1 MPEAIRDAGP
11 AHAGPAAEDRATAD
25 RATEDRDVWRARWR
39 AVRRCSEVLAAP
51 LSPEDMQVQSRT
63 ECSPTKWHLA
73 HVTWFFE
80 TFILRAVFPTRPPFR
95 TDFPYLFNSYY
106 EGAGPRQPRP
116 QRGMITRPSVSEVMA
131 WRAAVDAAMDGLIA
145 HADDDTWTATVRPLL
160 DLGLAHEQQHQ
171 ELILMDLLDLLA
183 LHPSAPVYRGAEPP
197 PPGEAA
203 PLTWH
208 RHPGGIVAVGHDAA
222 AGGFA
227 FDNEG
232 PRHEVLLRPFRLARR
247 SVTNGEWL
255 EFMADGGYA
264 RPELWLMDGWAAVQ
278 REGWEAPRYW
288 RRQGEAGDWRAF
300 GLHGLQP
307 LDPAAPVCHIS
318 FYEADAYAR
327 WAGARLPTEEEW
339 EAVAAGLPV
348 AGRFLEDPATDL
360 LAARPAPPAEA
371 AGDAPAQMFGDVWE
385 WTASPYRPYPGYRP
399 PAGTLGE
406 YNGKFMSNQ
415 MVLRGGCC
423 VTPAGHLR
431 ATYRNFFYPHDRW
444 AFSGVRLAEDD

>member
-11 AHAGPAAEDRATAD
+11 THAGPAAED

-39 AVRRCSEVLAAP
+39 AVRGFSEALAAP

-80 TFILRAVFPTRPPFR
+80 TFILREVFPTRPPFR

-116 QRGMITRPSVSEVMA
+116 QRGMITRPAVSEVMA

-145 HADDDTWTATVRPLL
+145 HADDATWTGTVRPLL
-160 DLGLAHEQQHQ
+160 ELGLSHEQQHQ
-171 ELILMDLLDLLA
+171 ELVLMDLLDLFA
-183 LHPSAPVYRGAEPP
+183 LHPSAPVYRAAEPP
-197 PPGEAA
+197 PAGEAA

-208 RHPGGIVAVGHDAA
+208 RHPGGIVAVGHDA
-222 AGGFA
+222 GGGGVA

-247 SVTNGEWL
+247 CVTNGEWR
-255 EFMADGGYA
+255 EFMVDGGYS
-264 RPELWLMDGWAAVQ
+264 RPDLWLMDGWAAAQ
-278 REGWEAPRYW
+278 REGWEAPRTW
-288 RRQGEAGDWRAF
+288 RRQGDGDDWRAF

-307 LDPAAPVCHIS
+307 LDPAAPVCHVS

-339 EAVAAGLPV
+339 EVVAADLPV
-348 AGRFLEDPATDL
+348 AGRFLNDPATDL
-360 LAARPAPPAEA
+360 LTPRPAPPAEA
-371 AGDAPAQMFGDVWE
+371 GDAPVQMFGDVWE

-423 VTPAGHLR
+423 ITPAGHLR

-444 AFSGVRLAEDD
+444 AFSGLRLAEDD